1 MSVTAARMA
10 PDARRGRRA
19 RKART
24 GRTVAYYVIST
35 VLAAIFL
42 FPVVWT
48 AWSSIHGTQATGTAD
63 NGVGFDNYHRLF
75 KYGEGF
81 GRYFANSVIV
91 SALTVAG
98 TLAISLLGGY
108 AFAYLPFRGRG
119 VLFMAALAILMVPYT
134 TLLIPLYILLQWLSL
149 QNTLVG
155 LSLVLIMLQ
164 LPFGLFMMR
173 NSFEA
178 LPAELEDA
186 ALVDGC
192 SAWKVMTR
200 VLLPGVIPG
209 LVTVALFAFLA
220 SWNEFVAP
228 LIFLSD
234 GTKFTLPVALVNLRS
249 GTFGSVDFGALE
261 AGIAASAAPCVLLFL
276 FLQRYYVTG
285 FSAGAIKA

>member
-1 MSVTAARMA
+1 MSVTTARN
-10 PDARRGRRA
+10 
-19 RKART
+19 
-24 GRTVAYYVIST
+24 GRTVAFYVVST

-48 AWSSIHGTQATGTAD
+48 LWSSIHGPQATAAGE
-63 NGVGFDNYHRLF
+63 GVGVDNYRRLID
-75 KYGEGF
+75 YGEGF

-91 SALTVAG
+91 STLTVAG
-98 TLAISLLGGY
+98 TLFISLLGGY

-134 TLLIPLYILLQWLSL
+134 TLLIPLYILLQWLGL
-149 QNTLVG
+149 QNSLVG

-178 LPAELEDA
+178 LPSELEDA

-192 SAWKVMTR
+192 TVWKVMTR

-261 AGIAASAAPCVLLFL
+261 AGIVASAIPCVVLFL

>member
-1 MSVTAARMA
+1 MSAHSVAT
-10 PDARRGRRA
+10 ARRPSRARRA
-19 RKART
+19 RS
-24 GRTVAYYVIST
+24 GRTVAYYVVST
-35 VLAAIFL
+35 VLVAVFL

-48 AWSSIHGTQATGTAD
+48 VWSSIHGTQATAAGEGT
-63 NGVGFDNYHRLF
+63 GIDNYRRLID
-75 KYGEGF
+75 YGEGF

-91 SALTVAG
+91 STLTVAG

-134 TLLIPLYILLQWLSL
+134 TLLIPLYILLQWLGL
-149 QNTLVG
+149 QNSLVG

-178 LPAELEDA
+178 LPSELEDA

-192 SAWKVMTR
+192 TVWAVLVR

-209 LVTVALFAFLA
+209 
-220 SWNEFVAP
+220 S
-228 LIFLSD
+228 
-234 GTKFTLPVALVNLRS
+234 
-249 GTFGSVDFGALE
+249 
-261 AGIAASAAPCVLLFL
+261 
-276 FLQRYYVTG
+276 
-285 FSAGAIKA
+285 

>member
-1 MSVTAARMA
+1 MSLGTSRS
-10 PDARRGRRA
+10 
-19 RKART
+19 
-24 GRTVAYYVIST
+24 GRTVAYYVGST
-35 VLAAIFL
+35 VLAAVFL

-48 AWSSIHGTQATGTAD
+48 AWSSIHGPQATGAGD
-63 NGVGFDNYHRLF
+63 GVGFDNYSRLF
-75 KYGEGF
+75 DYGEGFARYFVNRLIDYGEGF

-91 SALTVAG
+91 STLTVAG

-119 VLFMAALAILMVPYT
+119 VLFIAALAILRVPYT
-134 TLLIPLYILLQWLSL
+134 TLLIPLYILLQWLGL
-149 QNTLVG
+149 QNSLVG

-178 LPAELEDA
+178 LPTELEDA

-192 SAWKVMTR
+192 SVWAVLVR
-200 VLLPGVIPG
+200 VLLPGVIHG
-209 LVTVALFAFLA
+209 MVTVALFAFLA

-234 GTKFTLPVALVNLRS
+234 GSKFTLPVALVNLRS

-261 AGIAASAAPCVLLFL
+261 AGIVASAIPCIVLFL

-285 FSAGAIKA
+285 FSAGALKG